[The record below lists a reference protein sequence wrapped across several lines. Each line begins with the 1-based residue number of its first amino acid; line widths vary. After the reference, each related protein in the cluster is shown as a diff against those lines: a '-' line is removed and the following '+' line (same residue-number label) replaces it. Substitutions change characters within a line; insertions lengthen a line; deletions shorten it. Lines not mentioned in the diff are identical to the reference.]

1 MNVMA
6 TNYALTNDAQSV
18 VSGLLPDIRFND
30 RIAIFG
36 QTGTGKTI
44 LAHYIFRTVKVRLPS
59 DKRPEGQWRLCI
71 DVTDSIF
78 DDALAFYDPLNI
90 PWDLS
95 SSLRYVPNM
104 SSTESEQDFNDL
116 YLGIMAHGDVWVW
129 LDEANEVSS
138 AHKTIPGLRQ
148 VLLQGRKFQIGHC
161 AVTPRPVDIS
171 RSIFTQSQ
179 HLFIFPLTDNDD
191 RTRVAK
197 NIGLEPDELE
207 EVMATMPDFGFLWYD
222 VRSRTLLE
230 LPPIPFE
237 VVEELE

>member
-1 MNVMA
+1 MA
-6 TNYALTNDAQSV
+6 VAYAQTNGAQTIA
-18 VSGLLPDIRFND
+18 SGSLPDIRFND
-30 RIAIFG
+30 RLAIFG

-44 LAHYIFRTVKVRLPS
+44 LAHYIFRTVRVYLPT
-59 DKRPEGQWRLCI
+59 DKRPEGQWRIII

-78 DDALAFYDPLNI
+78 DDALVFFDPLNI
-90 PWDLS
+90 PWDLA
-95 SSLRYVPNM
+95 SSLRYVPDL
-104 SSTESEQDFNDL
+104 SSPDAEDDFNNL
-116 YLGIMAHGDVWVW
+116 YLGIMAHGDAWVW

-138 AHKTIPGLRQ
+138 AHRTIPGLRQ

-207 EVMATMPDFGFLWYD
+207 EVMATMPDFAFLWYD

-230 LPPIPFE
+230 LPPIPLE
-237 VVEELE
+237 VVDELE